1 MAALCDVQWD
11 WKSPRQLTPTNCATI
26 ARMGNS
32 TGADMK
38 RREGTL
44 HGTGCV
50 LAQAGAVF
58 DVKRFAIHD
67 GPGIRTTVFLKGCPL
82 SCRWCHNPES
92 QRGSPEVFF
101 DTASCVGC
109 GACVS
114 ACPEEAVALRGG
126 VAWTDRNACAG
137 CGRCVTACPAQA
149 RVVIGCR
156 RSVDELLAEIDRDVL
171 FYDQA
176 GGGVTLSGGEPLAQ
190 AEFSLAI
197 LEACRARRIHTV
209 VDTSGYG
216 PAEVVEAFA
225 KLTDLFL
232 YDLKIMECVR
242 HEAGTGVSN
251 EQILANARLL
261 DALGARMWVRVPL
274 IPGTNDDVENLAAIG
289 RFVRNLRSV
298 EAVQL
303 LPYHR
308 AGEVKLERL
317 GRTPPPIVPGA
328 GPQEMERA
336 AEGLRR
342 LTGKPVTI
350 GG

>member
-1 MAALCDVQWD
+1 MW
-11 WKSPRQLTPTNCATI
+11 
-26 ARMGNS
+26 NS
-32 TGADMK
+32 TGADV
-38 RREGTL
+38 EQCEATL
-44 HGTGCV
+44 HGAGSA

-67 GPGIRTTVFLKGCPL
+67 GPGIRTSVFLKGCPL

-101 DTASCVGC
+101 DATPCIGC

-114 ACPEEAVALRGG
+114 ACPEGAIALRGG
-126 VAWTDRNACAG
+126 VAWTDRDACAG
-137 CGRCVTACPAQA
+137 CGRCVAACAAQA
-149 RVVIGCR
+149 RAIIGR
-156 RSVDELLAEIDRDVL
+156 TWSVDELLAEIERDVL
-171 FYDQA
+171 FYDQS

-197 LEACRARRIHTV
+197 LEACRTRRIHTA

-225 KLTDLFL
+225 NLTDLFL
-232 YDLKIMECVR
+232 YDLKVMECAR

-251 EQILANARLL
+251 EQILANAHLL
-261 DALGARMWVRVPL
+261 DARGARMWVRVPL
-274 IPGTNDDVENLAAIG
+274 IPGINDDLDNLAAIG
-289 RFVRNLRSV
+289 RFVRDLRSV
-298 EAVQL
+298 EAVQV

-308 AGEVKLERL
+308 AGEAKLERL
-317 GRTPPPIVPGA
+317 GRTTALPIVLGA
-328 GPQEMERA
+328 GPQEVERA

-342 LTGKPVTI
+342 STGKPVSI

>member
-1 MAALCDVQWD
+1 MQQDV
-11 WKSPRQLTPTNCATI
+11 
-26 ARMGNS
+26 
-32 TGADMK
+32 GADVGQC
-38 RREGTL
+38 EVTL
-44 HGTGCV
+44 HG
-50 LAQAGAVF
+50 AGRASGPAGVVF

-67 GPGIRTTVFLKGCPL
+67 GPGIRTSVFLKGCPL

-101 DTASCVGC
+101 DATPCIGC

-114 ACPEEAVALRGG
+114 ACPEGAIALRGG
-126 VAWTDRNACAG
+126 VAWTDRDACAG
-137 CGRCVTACPAQA
+137 CGRCVAACAAQA
-149 RVVIGCR
+149 RAIIGR
-156 RSVDELLAEIDRDVL
+156 TWSVDELLAEIERDVL
-171 FYDQA
+171 FYDQS

-197 LEACRARRIHTV
+197 LDACRARRIHTA

-225 KLTDLFL
+225 NLTDLFL
-232 YDLKIMECVR
+232 YDLKVMECAR
-242 HEAGTGVSN
+242 HEAETSVAN
-251 EQILANARLL
+251 DQILANARLL

-274 IPGTNDDVENLAAIG
+274 IPGVNDDVENLAAIG
-289 RFVRNLRSV
+289 RFVRALRSI
-298 EAVQL
+298 EAVQV

-308 AGEVKLERL
+308 AGEAKLERL
-317 GRTPPPIVPGA
+317 GRTTALPIVPGA
-328 GPQEMERA
+328 GPQEVERA

-342 LTGKPVTI
+342 STGKPVTI

>member
-1 MAALCDVQWD
+1 MQQD
-11 WKSPRQLTPTNCATI
+11 
-26 ARMGNS
+26 M
-32 TGADMK
+32 GADA
-38 RREGTL
+38 EQCEVTL
-44 HGTGCV
+44 HG
-50 LAQAGAVF
+50 AGRASGPAGVVF

-67 GPGIRTTVFLKGCPL
+67 GPGIRTSVFLKGCPL

-101 DTASCVGC
+101 DATPCIGC

-114 ACPEEAVALRGG
+114 ACPEGAIALRGG
-126 VAWTDRNACAG
+126 VAWTDRDACAG
-137 CGRCVTACPAQA
+137 CGRCVAACAAQA
-149 RVVIGCR
+149 RAIIGR
-156 RSVDELLAEIDRDVL
+156 TWSVDELLAEIERDVL
-171 FYDQA
+171 FYDQS

-197 LEACRARRIHTV
+197 LDACRARRIHTA

-225 KLTDLFL
+225 NLTDLFL
-232 YDLKIMECVR
+232 YDLKVMDSAR
-242 HEAGTGVSN
+242 HEAETSVAN
-251 EQILANARLL
+251 DQILANARLL

-274 IPGTNDDVENLAAIG
+274 IPGVNDDVENLAAIG
-289 RFVRNLRSV
+289 RFVRALRSI
-298 EAVQL
+298 EAVQV

-308 AGEVKLERL
+308 AGEAKLERL
-317 GRTPPPIVPGA
+317 GRTTALPIVPGA
-328 GPQEMERA
+328 GPQEVERA

-342 LTGKPVTI
+342 STGKPVTI

>member
-1 MAALCDVQWD
+1 MQQNV
-11 WKSPRQLTPTNCATI
+11 
-26 ARMGNS
+26 
-32 TGADMK
+32 GADAE
-38 RREGTL
+38 RREVML
-44 HGTGCV
+44 HGAGCA
-50 LAQAGAVF
+50 LAQAGVVF

-92 QRGSPEVFF
+92 QRGSPEIFF
-101 DTASCVGC
+101 DAASCIGC

-114 ACPEEAVALRGG
+114 VCPEGAVALRGG
-126 VAWTDRNACAG
+126 VAWTDRDACVG
-137 CGRCVTACPAQA
+137 CGRCVAACPSQA
-149 RVVIGCR
+149 RVVIGR
-156 RSVDELLAEIDRDVL
+156 RWSVDELLAEIDRDVL
-171 FYDQA
+171 FYDQS

-216 PAEVVEAFA
+216 PAKVVEAFA
-225 KLTDLFL
+225 NLTDLFL
-232 YDLKIMECVR
+232 YDLKVMECAR
-242 HEAGTGVSN
+242 HDAGTGSPN

-261 DALGARMWVRVPL
+261 DALGARMWARVPL
-274 IPGTNDDVENLAAIG
+274 IPGINDDLENLAAVG
-289 RFVRNLRSV
+289 RFVRDLRSV

-308 AGEVKLERL
+308 AGEAKLERL
-317 GRTPPPIVPGA
+317 GRTTALPIAPGA
-328 GPQEMERA
+328 GPQEADRA

-342 LTGKPVTI
+342 STGKPVTI